1 MLISKSNSFYIIR
14 QLKKFTLNLLEVE
27 YLNRQSL
34 WFDLKILLMT
44 LLKVIKR
51 DGVSH

>member
-27 YLNRQSL
+27 YLNFKNWQ
-34 WFDLKILLMT
+34 KYP
-44 LLKVIKR
+44 IK
-51 DGVSH
+51 